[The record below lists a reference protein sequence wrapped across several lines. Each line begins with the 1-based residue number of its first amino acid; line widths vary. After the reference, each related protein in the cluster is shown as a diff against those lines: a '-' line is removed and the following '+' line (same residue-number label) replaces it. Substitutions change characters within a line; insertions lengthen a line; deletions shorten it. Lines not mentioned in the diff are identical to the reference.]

1 MSINPPGTRTDTL
14 RRLIWPKLC
23 DDPANSAKNIWNLL
37 RREVEDA
44 EDDYDLDFILPRIDD
59 TELVWEDEKSKERTL
74 AFGAFEN
81 RVSNLKT
88 LAKKV
93 LTALQ

>member
-1 MSINPPGTRTDTL
+1 
-14 RRLIWPKLC
+14 
-23 DDPANSAKNIWNLL
+23 LL